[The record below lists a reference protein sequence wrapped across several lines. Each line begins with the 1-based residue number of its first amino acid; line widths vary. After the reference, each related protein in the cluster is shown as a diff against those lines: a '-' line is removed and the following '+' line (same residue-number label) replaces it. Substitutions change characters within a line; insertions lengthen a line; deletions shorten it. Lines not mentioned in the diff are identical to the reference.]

1 LDHASHDEH
10 QLVRDVSFEDDLC
23 PWQGLKWFRSD
34 DELDNE
40 VLFAVT
46 EENDSM
52 NLFGV
57 DREDEFV
64 EEVRRQLCE
73 DRILSKG

>member
-23 PWQGLKWFRSD
+23 SRQGLKWFRSD